1 MKNIIISFKL
11 DNHKQAYLRR
21 IGIYDEPVITTNK
34 ENARRFSKHELE
46 RPIKLLTKKYEGRIT
61 DIKPLK
67 DEEQ

>member
-1 MKNIIISFKL
+1 MKNIVISFKL

-21 IGIYDEPVITTNK
+21 IGIYDEPVITSNK
-34 ENARRFSKHELE
+34 ENARRFSKHELK
-46 RPIKLLTKKYEGRIT
+46 RLVKILTKKQEGRIT